1 MQTSSELLKQASHL
15 LRDVCRLVT
24 SVDPPPANLTP
35 HFRQEYI
42 KDLQSL
48 HRNSEMILTWT
59 ISLGQI
65 LNDLPGKPVDF
76 MLGQYRD
83 GKSSHLASWITPTN
97 TPMPSSDG
105 FQFDASSYDD
115 VDDLT
120 MDVIENIQSEEAKYS
135 LQDLQRRI
143 YHRSETITP
152 QIELDSLRRIIF
164 GYKKATTSDIN
175 HSTRPFSKHENTI
188 YDSVSPGGLN
198 HKLQRMTKPPPTF
211 SNEQLLIDHEIFLWE
226 AQATDK
232 CRLWVHSIVHNIIAI
247 DSVRLWGSLDE
258 IEIFAYCEAV
268 SKRLY
273 ASQFNA
279 IATNE
284 SSTIK
289 GGIKSQQQ
297 LVLQC
302 IQNLSSVMA
311 RRSLLDKLYKKFGAI
326 ALLDSV
332 ILHPSSHGQSSPS
345 SFLQRAVPSVIQ
357 ALEHTPVE
365 RTEYWRR
372 RKFVTRLLNM
382 VAFPSTSEYVEDFFN
397 RTVYAKIGN
406 IAPLAANTEPDVRQ
420 TFSAGLQALHHKAES
435 LLQWIIA
442 MGQVTV
448 DDQGDPLNLEIGT
461 YTWDPLP
468 EDVAALVSHAD
479 SVDEGDE
486 YGTDEDPNDVVDEQ
500 LTAQKAPILEVIHDP
515 GRLRFRLQDFRSMVA
530 AAGYKGKVE
539 DQERQAIIRMICG
552 YKLYPTHTMEKE
564 LGEHQF
570 VTKSI
575 PKWTSSANNIDNI
588 QVLEDRALAREIFI
602 LKDTQNNNVHIWIK
616 CVLRNIQAL
625 QLVQEW
631 DTLSPELQLQFRH
644 AVAETYFSDEFAR
657 ISNYKITERRKK
669 IKRAALYRK
678 FNTHHN
684 KIISRRRKFATLFTM
699 LGPTVLL
706 DPALLHLTQRGYPR
720 SSKYFDRV
728 LAIVIRELENDAFE
742 VEIPW
747 LWEQRRFL
755 LRAVDVIA
763 GSSTFEHIW
772 TM

>member
-1 MQTSSELLKQASHL
+1 MFHLPTVYTPLPQRPQDWQQQYSINQPYHMFSPIHTVLPGTTNNTGTPDPRFLPNPVLLILTYNQPPIAIDLRLPINLSPQNQVFMNLLNPHVTKLLESATVSHSNRITITHPRLPWAIKLHQASPLTVQDVLVGVWNSLQQPVSQVDYFNLDMTTAYRFQNGPPQTGQELVCKAFRQRCRAIGEWYRDQTGMIESTQISMGIRRINWLGMENQLIWIGVIQTCTNNSVLLNSHHMQTSSELLKQASHL

-35 HFRQEYI
+35 HFCQEYI

-65 LNDLPGKPVDF
+65 LNDSPGKPVNF
-76 MLGQYRD
+76 VLGQYRD
-83 GKSSHLASWITPTN
+83 ASWITPTN

-164 GYKKATTSDIN
+164 GYKKATTSDI
-175 HSTRPFSKHENTI
+175 HENTI

-232 CRLWVHSIVHNIIAI
+232 CRLWVHNIVHNIIAI

-397 RTVYAKIGN
+397 RTV
-406 IAPLAANTEPDVRQ
+406 PPDI
-420 TFSAGLQALHHKAES
+420 E
-435 LLQWIIA
+435 
-442 MGQVTV
+442 
-448 DDQGDPLNLEIGT
+448 EE
-461 YTWDPLP
+461 
-468 EDVAALVSHAD
+468 EDS
-479 SVDEGDE
+479 
-486 YGTDEDPNDVVDEQ
+486 
-500 LTAQKAPILEVIHDP
+500 
-515 GRLRFRLQDFRSMVA
+515 
-530 AAGYKGKVE
+530 
-539 DQERQAIIRMICG
+539 
-552 YKLYPTHTMEKE
+552 EKE
-564 LGEHQF
+564 EEEEDSEEEEEHE
-570 VTKSI
+570 
-575 PKWTSSANNIDNI
+575 
-588 QVLEDRALAREIFI
+588 EDSE
-602 LKDTQNNNVHIWIK
+602 
-616 CVLRNIQAL
+616 
-625 QLVQEW
+625 E
-631 DTLSPELQLQFRH
+631 E
-644 AVAETYFSDEFAR
+644 E
-657 ISNYKITERRKK
+657 
-669 IKRAALYRK
+669 
-678 FNTHHN
+678 
-684 KIISRRRKFATLFTM
+684 
-699 LGPTVLL
+699 
-706 DPALLHLTQRGYPR
+706 
-720 SSKYFDRV
+720 
-728 LAIVIRELENDAFE
+728 
-742 VEIPW
+742 
-747 LWEQRRFL
+747 
-755 LRAVDVIA
+755 
-763 GSSTFEHIW
+763 
-772 TM
+772 